1 MSRATMT
8 AAAAS
13 FPRSPVF
20 GIASCPVGTET
31 LEFEIGWDEFE
42 RDLDWAETLLRSAG
56 IGAGDKVLTTLNPW
70 EGPWT
75 TPVVRA
81 LQRIGAVNL
90 PAEVWPFDYRRTSMF
105 LQRLEV
111 KAIFGLCGDTL
122 TGLEQEEPSVAELL
136 RNVDI
141 LWARPDALPKL
152 ADVAPQV
159 LLCVMLGP
167 ALGLGLPGKSGV
179 VVNGAEWTV
188 DTDGDELVVS
198 NARERLATFE
208 GVRTGYRGSV
218 SGEADGALTIDLAP
232 VSGEQT

>member
-13 FPRSPVF
+13 FPRSPIF
-20 GIASCPVGTET
+20 GIASCPVGPET
-31 LEFEIGWDEFE
+31 MEFEIGWDEFE

-56 IGAGDKVLTTLNPW
+56 LGPGDRALTMLNPW

-81 LQRIGAVNL
+81 LQRIGVINL

-136 RNVDI
+136 RNVEI
-141 LWARPDALPKL
+141 VWARPDALPKL
-152 ADVAPQV
+152 GDVAPQV
-159 LLCVMLGP
+159 LPYVMLGP
-167 ALGLGLPGKSGV
+167 ALALGVPGKSGV
-179 VVNGAEWTV
+179 VVNGAEWAV
-188 DTDGDELVVS
+188 DTEGGELVVS
-198 NARERLATFE
+198 NARERLATFD
-208 GVRTGYRGSV
+208 RAPTGLRGSV
-218 SGEADGALTIDLAP
+218 SGEADGVLTIDLELDGA
-232 VSGEQT
+232 